1 MKQNENPV
9 DKRICTGAE
18 KLLRFLNKN
27 KVCQGAFIVMSYNDM
42 GDDPGELR
50 EISGVV
56 KWFNTV
62 KGFGFVTPS
71 DGSNDAFLHLSILR
85 DAGFSTLQPGA
96 TIQCIVSSRSKGL
109 QVARILRVDE
119 STAAPAPQPSSRSV
133 AHGADPIG
141 PAGDFVD
148 ATVKWFNPDKGYGFV
163 CQTDNERDVFIHMV
177 TLRRSGVRE
186 LEAGQSVKVR
196 IAEGPKGPQATEIR
210 L

>member
-1 MKQNENPV
+1 
-9 DKRICTGAE
+9 
-18 KLLRFLNKN
+18 
-27 KVCQGAFIVMSYNDM
+27 MSYNDL
-42 GDDPGELR
+42 GDEQGELR

-62 KGFGFVTPS
+62 KGFGFVTPA

-96 TIQCIVSSRSKGL
+96 TVQCVVSSRSKGL
-109 QVARILRVDE
+109 QVTQIIKVDE
-119 STAAPAPQPSSRSV
+119 STASPAPQPVSRASSHT
-133 AHGADPIG
+133 AEPLG
-141 PAGDFVD
+141 PVSDFVD

-163 CQTDNERDVFIHMV
+163 CQTENERDVFVHMV

-186 LEAGQSVKVR
+186 LEAGQTVKVR

-210 L
+210 A